1 MTIPAASRLAF
12 AASLLA
18 LVPVLPAQTPEPSP
32 SSSANADDPADN
44 DVLRLDALVVTG
56 SITPRSKLE
65 SPIAIT
71 TVDRLQ
77 IDEKQPRS
85 FVDGLKLVPGF
96 YVESSG
102 GETNEN
108 IFVRGLIAGG
118 GFAQVALQEDG
129 IPVISESDVS
139 FSSADAYSRFDTFT
153 SNMEAIRGGSGAIFQ
168 GNAPGG
174 VINVISR
181 EGTDR
186 FRGEAT
192 LQLGDY
198 GLVRGDL
205 WVSGPLSQTTTY
217 ALGGFYRISDGIRD
231 PGYVADKGGQLRFNV
246 KHTLANGKGYI
257 KFLGKVLDDRN
268 LFTVPIPLLYNGGSP
283 RSIPGGPD
291 IRESTNASPDM
302 ARVFLGNTPAGTL
315 DFDLRDGVHITTAYA
330 GTEIGYQLTDGLRLE
345 NRNRYTDVKRPFI
358 AIFPSTIATPLQS
371 FANQFATSANA
382 GGQFAAALLPN
393 GNYNY
398 QLTYP
403 GQNGAMAAQNPG
415 AAATLNGNG
424 LGMNQGFWFSETN
437 FRNFQN
443 DFRLIQS
450 LNEDAT
456 QLSAGIYYAYLHEDE
471 FWHWQNMLTDVS
483 RNQRRL
489 DLVYLDAVTNQP
501 IGPATSNGLT
511 QVGTL
516 SRRADYEEKQLGLYA
531 AAQHK
536 WQNWNFNL
544 GIRRESLSAD
554 GVMEQN
560 QPYNFVNGA
569 WIPATG
575 ATPPPGTNPALAN
588 ASFGN
593 GNFLSAR
600 MPKRWDTAYSGAAN
614 YTINPKLALFTGY
627 SRTYRLPR
635 PENVITGTAGSTFD
649 PTAYPTEHIDQYEL
663 GLKYSG
669 RSIAL
674 FLTGFY
680 AEDKDVFAQ
689 RIFTDPQGNIQTAND
704 VTAGEAK
711 GVEVEALWTP
721 LPGLGINPVFSFQQ
735 MEYTSD
741 NFATATVNGT
751 TVIVNY
757 KGKQP
762 IRIPE
767 LHGILN
773 ATYAFPR
780 MAAGTFRITGSWRYV
795 GDRFA
800 DTANTAKLKA
810 FSEFDFGASFTMTS
824 GLIFRVQV
832 SNAFNSEGITEGDP
846 RTASVIQ
853 DTSKQYFNARPVLPR
868 SIVASVTYS
877 F

>member
-1 MTIPAASRLAF
+1 MTATLPTRLAPVTALLAF
-12 AASLLA
+12 AAA
-18 LVPVLPAQTPEPSP
+18 LSAQDATPATPA
-32 SSSANADDPADN
+32 ANPDEAPPEG
-44 DVLRLDALVVTG
+44 DVLRLNDLVVTG

-65 SPIAIT
+65 SPVAIT
-71 TVDRLQ
+71 TVDRTQ
-77 IDEKQPRS
+77 IDDKQPRS

-129 IPVISESDVS
+129 LPVISESDVS
-139 FSSADAYSRFDTFT
+139 FSSADAYSRFDIFT
-153 SNMEAIRGGSGAIFQ
+153 ANMEAIRGGTGAIFQ

-174 VINVISR
+174 VINIISR
-181 EGTDR
+181 EGSDR
-186 FRGEAT
+186 SAGEAM
-192 LQLGDY
+192 LQVGDY

-205 WVSGPLSQTTTY
+205 WVGGPVGKNTTY
-217 ALGGFYRISDGIRD
+217 ALGGFYRVSDGIRD

-246 KHTLANGKGYI
+246 KHTFADGRGYI

-283 RSIPGGPD
+283 KSIPGGPD
-291 IRESTNASPDM
+291 IRESTNASADM
-302 ARVFLGNTPAGTL
+302 ARVHLGNTPAGTL
-315 DFDLRDGVHITTAYA
+315 DFDLRDGVHITTSYA
-330 GTEIGYQLTDGLRLE
+330 GTELAFKVTDGLRIE

-382 GGQFAAALLPN
+382 GGQFAAALLPD

-403 GQNGAMAAQNPG
+403 GQNGAV
-415 AAATLNGNG
+415 AAANPAAAAALNGNG
-424 LGMNQGFWFSETN
+424 LGMNQGFWYSETN

-450 LNEDAT
+450 LHDGAT

-489 DLVYLDAVTNQP
+489 DLVYLDALTNQP

-516 SRRADYEEKQLGLYA
+516 SRRADYEEKQVGLYA
-531 AAQHK
+531 AAQHT
-536 WQNWNFNL
+536 WRAWNFNA

-554 GVMEQN
+554 GNMEQN

-569 WIPATG
+569 WVPATG

-593 GNFLSAR
+593 GNFLAAR
-600 MPKRWDTAYSGAAN
+600 MPKRWDTAYNAAVN
-614 YTINPKLALFTGY
+614 YTLNPKLAIFADY

-635 PENVITGTAGSTFD
+635 PENVITGTAGTTFD
-649 PTAYPTEHIDQYEL
+649 PSAYPTEHIDQYEL
-663 GLKYSG
+663 GLKYAG
-669 RSIAL
+669 RSVAL
-674 FLTGFY
+674 FLTGFF
-680 AEDKDVFAQ
+680 AKDKDVFAQ

-721 LPGLGINPVFSFQQ
+721 WRGLSLNPVFSVQQ

-741 NFATATVNGT
+741 NFATATVNGS

-767 LHGILN
+767 VHGTLN

-780 MAAGTFRITGSWRYV
+780 TGAGTFRITGSWRYV

-810 FSEFDFGASFTMTS
+810 FNEFDFGASFTMTS

-832 SNAFNSEGITEGDP
+832 ANAFNSDGITEGDP

-853 DTSKQYFNARPVLPR
+853 DTTKQYFNARPILPR
-868 SIVASVTYS
+868 SIIGSVTYR